1 MFLTTFLAVG
11 PFGVIL
17 RVLKRF
23 PTLFPLIIFFVP
35 RSVRTTLPYLLKKN
49 RELVRARVQASSN
62 DCAPDYMTTLLP
74 TKESEPAPSEDW
86 LLANANVLI
95 VAGFDPIT
103 NLLTAALYYLL
114 LDQGKYRRLTDEVRG
129 AFSAYDQITN
139 RDLQGLKYLHGVLEE
154 GLRLHTPA
162 AFGLPRISPGAM
174 VDGRWI
180 PKGVGPHCRSL
191 LNLLPLSN
199 MNSPSPLPS
208 QTNVQTASYFMTH
221 SERYFHRAREFHPE
235 RWLPTTHAFHDTRFA
250 SDTRSAFH
258 PFGIGPRGCIGKAV
272 GYMQARVVLAKLVW
286 YFDWQLLN
294 GDDIDWE
301 RDNTLNAI
309 WVRPDV
315 RVRFTPRGGKT

>member
-1 MFLTTFLAVG
+1 M
-11 PFGVIL
+11 
-17 RVLKRF
+17 RK
-23 PTLFPLIIFFVP
+23 
-35 RSVRTTLPYLLKKN
+35 TLPYLLKKN
-49 RELVRARVQASSN
+49 RELVRARVKASSN
-62 DCAPDYMTTLLP
+62 DCLPDYMTMLLP
-74 TKESEPAPSEDW
+74 SRKSEPPPSEDW

-103 NLLTAALYYLL
+103 NLLTASLYYVLV
-114 LDQGKYRRLTDEVRG
+114 DQEKYRRLTDEVRG
-129 AFSAYDQITN
+129 AFSAYDQLTN
-139 RDLQGLKYLHGVLEE
+139 RELQGLRYLHGVLEE

-180 PKGVGPHCRSL
+180 PKDVGFHSLSPPHL
-191 LNLLPLSN
+191 LTWTKTKP
-199 MNSPSPLPS
+199 PS

-235 RWLPTTHAFHDTRFA
+235 RWLPATHTLHDTRFA
-250 SDTRSAFH
+250 SDTRSALH

-286 YFDWQLLN
+286 YFDSELVN
-294 GDDIDWE
+294 GDKIDWE

-315 RVRFTPRGGKT
+315 WVRFTPSGGKT